1 MQRYLA
7 TTILTLLKPV
17 LALTLL
23 LNTAGC
29 RSPGAVIATHT
40 IHDTLFLAHERY
52 DSIYLS
58 EQSQERYQTSTYR
71 YDTLVQAY
79 FKVDTIFRDKIMTE
93 FRYKLLHDTTY
104 IHRTDTIPKVI
115 TVTKAAREPPR
126 FFLYILFF
134 TIVIFLINKAFFFR
148 LR

>member
-1 MQRYLA
+1 MQRYSA

-29 RSPGAVIATHT
+29 RSPGAVIAPH
-40 IHDTLFLAHERY
+40 IVHDTLYLSHQRY

-58 EQSQERYQTSTYR
+58 EHSQERYQNSTFH
-71 YDTLVQAY
+71 YDTLFQAY
-79 FKVDTIFRDKIMTE
+79 FKVDTLFRDKVKTE

-115 TVTKAAREPPR
+115 TVTKAAREPPKI
-126 FFLYILFF
+126 FFYILCF
-134 TIVIFLINKAFFFR
+134 TLLILLIEKCNFFR